1 MEECTVPRNV
11 FGKQCFGDLNIPTG
25 PKCRQVCEAA
35 VALGYKLL
43 ALNTPVVATSCL
55 PQKVGGGGKKGKKRK
70 LEEKTG
76 GILSATAAQTG
87 QDGVPPA
94 KRPAWIEE
102 LMEKHKDVRILQRL
116 TVIFYDINHLQTVLS
131 QENVASYDIL
141 AVVPTNHDALVS
153 CVISSL
159 VFDIITFD
167 IEGPHWIK
175 KVKLNMQKGKVA
187 AEKDV
192 YFEITYSPSFHGD
205 EPLENMI
212 YIGDRVREDICTR
225 KIKNVVISSGASAPD
240 ELRCPQ
246 NVLGI
251 GYLLGFDETT
261 TRICIREHVQ
271 KIASK
276 GDSRK
281 FGKSWVAFTPNE
293 QEKEKAEV

>member
-1 MEECTVPRNV
+1 MEKCIPPRSV

-25 PKCRQVCEAA
+25 PKCRHVCEAA
-35 VALGYKLL
+35 IAVGYKLL

-55 PQKVGGGGKKGKKRK
+55 PQKPGGGKKAKKRK

-87 QDGVPPA
+87 QDGVPPP
-94 KRPAWIEE
+94 KRQDWIAD

-131 QENVASYDIL
+131 QENVALYEII
-141 AVVPTNHDALVS
+141 AVVPTNHEALVS

-159 VFDIITFD
+159 VFDVISFD
-167 IEGPHWIK
+167 IEGPHWIN
-175 KVKLNMQKGKVA
+175 KVKLNRQKGKVA

-192 YFEITYSPSFHGD
+192 HFEITYSPSFHGD
-205 EPLENMI
+205 EPLENMV
-212 YIGDRVREDICTR
+212 YIADRLKEDICTR
-225 KIKNVVISSGASAPD
+225 KIKNIIISSGASAPD
-240 ELRCPQ
+240 EIRSPQ

-261 TRICIREHVQ
+261 TRICIREHVERIV
-271 KIASK
+271 KK

-281 FGKSWVAFTPNE
+281 FGKSWVAFTPTE
-293 QEKEKAEV
+293 QKEKVVE